1 MDWEWYSMKNC
12 LGLQE
17 DGFLQMVP
25 AKESL
30 AAEQRLEAE
39 KLKLVSVD

>member
-1 MDWEWYSMKNC
+1 
-12 LGLQE
+12 
-17 DGFLQMVP
+17 MVP